1 MQIGFKVMMNFSLI
15 DLKQK
20 NSIREIGVNLNKN
33 NDRLENKRRRR
44 KKRNIKEIDQDQKI
58 ENKKKKNIK
67 SIDIK
72 DPVARAE

>member
-1 MQIGFKVMMNFSLI
+1 MMNFSLI